1 MQNQYSNGNYGTNN
15 QLENQ
20 INNPINHPMQ
30 GGPVQTPG
38 QKSGTKYY
46 MLGLL
51 TGILATLAITLGVL
65 GVIRFSRVVFSTG
78 RGNASL
84 EAGAGEVTSITDA
97 SVEKK
102 LAVLE
107 DTIGKY
113 FWKDVEEET
122 LEDGLYRG
130 LLDSLEDPY
139 SVYYTNEELVAL
151 QQQTE
156 GIYYGIGAYIQ
167 DGDIGYVQISRVIK
181 NTPAEESGLMQGD
194 YIYKVDDEDMQG
206 RDKSYVVSKI
216 KGEEHTYVTL
226 TVVREDA
233 AEPIDI
239 SVERRKIESPTVEY
253 EMYDNGMAYI
263 QITEFDLV
271 TMGQFESAYHQA
283 KAEGM
288 KGLIIDLR
296 SNPGGNLST
305 VCDIARMI
313 LPKGMIVYTED
324 KYGKREEYTCKG
336 DQQIEVPLVVL
347 TNGYSASASEIL
359 AGAVKDYGIGKLVG
373 TTTFGKGIVQ
383 KVINLSDG
391 SAIKLTVSSYF
402 TPNGN
407 NIHGIGIEPDVEVQF
422 DADLYKSGTDNQL
435 EKAKEVLAEM
445 MH

>member
-1 MQNQYSNGNYGTNN
+1 MNHQTGN
-15 QLENQ
+15 
-20 INNPINHPMQ
+20 
-30 GGPVQTPG
+30 

-46 MLGLL
+46 ILGVV
-51 TGILATLAITLGVL
+51 TGVLVALAVTLGIAGMV
-65 GVIRFSRVVFSTG
+65 RFYRVVFPGGSE
-78 RGNASL
+78 NASM
-84 EAGAGEVTSITDA
+84 EAGAGETASITDA
-97 SVEKK
+97 NVEKK

-113 FWKDVEEET
+113 FWKDVEEEI

-139 SVYYTNEELVAL
+139 SVYYTNEELLAL

-226 TVVREDA
+226 TVVREDT

-271 TMGQFESAYHQA
+271 TTGQFENAYNQA
-283 KAEGM
+283 KADGM

-336 DQQIEVPLVVL
+336 DHQIEVPLVVL

-359 AGAVKDYGIGKLVG
+359 AGAVKDYNIGKLVG

-407 NIHGIGIEPDVEVQF
+407 NIHGIGIEPDVEIPF
-422 DADLYKSGTDNQL
+422 DAELYKNGTDNQL

-445 MH
+445 MR

>member
-1 MQNQYSNGNYGTNN
+1 MNHQTGN
-15 QLENQ
+15 
-20 INNPINHPMQ
+20 
-30 GGPVQTPG
+30 
-38 QKSGTKYY
+38 QKSSTKYY
-46 MLGLL
+46 ILGVV
-51 TGILATLAITLGVL
+51 TGVLVALAVTLGIAGMV
-65 GVIRFSRVVFSTG
+65 RFYRVVFPGGSE
-78 RGNASL
+78 NASM
-84 EAGAGEVTSITDA
+84 EAGAGETASITDA
-97 SVEKK
+97 NVEKK

-113 FWKDVEEET
+113 FWKDVEEEI

-139 SVYYTNEELVAL
+139 SVYYTNEELLAL

-226 TVVREDA
+226 TVVREDT

-271 TMGQFESAYHQA
+271 TTGQFENAYNQA
-283 KAEGM
+283 KADGM

-336 DQQIEVPLVVL
+336 DHQIEVPLVVL

-359 AGAVKDYGIGKLVG
+359 AGAVKDYNIGKLVG

-422 DADLYKSGTDNQL
+422 DADLYKNGTDNQL

-445 MH
+445 MY

>member
-1 MQNQYSNGNYGTNN
+1 MNN
-15 QLENQ
+15 Q
-20 INNPINHPMQ
+20 
-30 GGPVQTPG
+30 VQQAAG
-38 QKSGTKYY
+38 QQTGTKYY
-46 MLGLL
+46 VLGLV
-51 TGILATLAITLGVL
+51 TGILAAVAIVL
-65 GVIRFSRVVFSTG
+65 GAVGVVRLYRVVAPIS
-78 RGNASL
+78 RGNASSGIQSDDK
-84 EAGAGEVTSITDA
+84 ASITDA
-97 SVEKK
+97 GVGKK
-102 LAVLE
+102 LSVLE
-107 DTIGKY
+107 DTIRKY
-113 FWKDVEEET
+113 FWKDVGEET
-122 LEDGLYRG
+122 LEEGLYRG

-139 SVYYTNEELVAL
+139 SVYYTSEELVAL

-167 DGDIGYVQISRVIK
+167 DGDAGYVQISRVIK
-181 NTPAEESGLMQGD
+181 NTPAEESGLLQDD
-194 YIYKVDDEDMQG
+194 YIYMVDDEDMYG
-206 RDKSYVVSKI
+206 KDKSYVVSKI

-226 TVVREDA
+226 TVIRENA
-233 AEPIDI
+233 AQPLDI

-271 TMGQFESAYHQA
+271 TTGQFESAYNQA

-288 KGLIIDLR
+288 RGLIIDLR

-305 VCDIARMI
+305 VCDISRML

-324 KYGKREEYTCKG
+324 KYGKREEYTCNGENK
-336 DQQIEVPLVVL
+336 IEVPLVVL

-383 KVINLSDG
+383 KVIDLSDG

-407 NIHGIGIEPDVEVQF
+407 NIHGIGIEPDVEIQF
-422 DADLYKSGTDNQL
+422 DAELYKNGTDNQL
-435 EKAKEVLAEM
+435 EKAKEVLNDM
-445 MH
+445 MY

>member
-1 MQNQYSNGNYGTNN
+1 MQNQYPNGNYD
-15 QLENQ
+15 
-20 INNPINHPMQ
+20 INDQ
-30 GGPVQTPG
+30 VRKEKKQ
-38 QKSGTKYY
+38 SGTKYY
-46 MLGLL
+46 VLGMV
-51 TGILATLAITLGVL
+51 TGILAAMAVTLGAVGAVRL
-65 GVIRFSRVVFSTG
+65 YKAVAPINI
-78 RGNASL
+78 GNISS
-84 EAGAGEVTSITDA
+84 GTQSDGVTSITDA

-130 LLDSLEDPY
+130 LLSSLEDPY
-139 SVYYTNEELVAL
+139 SVYYTNEELIAL

-167 DGDIGYVQISRVIK
+167 DGDIGYAQISRVIK

-194 YIYKVDDEDMQG
+194 YIYKVNDEDMQG
-206 RDKSYVVSKI
+206 KDKSYVVTKI
-216 KGEEHTYVTL
+216 KGEEHTYVNL
-226 TVVREDA
+226 TVIRENT

-253 EMYDNGMAYI
+253 EMYDNHMAYI

-271 TMGQFESAYHQA
+271 TTGQFESAYNQA

-305 VCDIARMI
+305 VCDIARML
-313 LPKGMIVYTED
+313 LPKGLIVYTED
-324 KYGKREEYTCKG
+324 KYGKREEYTCEG
-336 DQQIEVPLVVL
+336 ENQIEVPLVVL

-359 AGAVKDYGIGKLVG
+359 AGAVKDYSIGKLVG

-407 NIHGIGIEPDVEVQF
+407 NIHGIGIEPDVEVLF
-422 DADLYKSGTDNQL
+422 DAELYKNGTDNQL
-435 EKAKEVLAEM
+435 EKAKEVLNEM
-445 MH
+445 IH